1 MLRVALLIIGYCINL
16 AAGNLAHA
24 EPVSQPQEIQWNTNR
39 QLSWDD
45 FLGAVD
51 LNAPTENV
59 ALTAASLSWSYQ
71 YEIEHDA
78 SSCFYRITDIHA
90 LASFSQGD
98 SWVKPDHRNAAVLN
112 HEQGHFDLTQIYKLI
127 LDERAHHLIG
137 ARDTCEGDTVEEAS
151 EFAEKKAAEQVETVF
166 KAVWQKY
173 SSTQETYDEQT
184 RHGILIETQNLW
196 TEKIHRG
203 LRREQ
208 WNDFIDERK

>member
-1 MLRVALLIIGYCINL
+1 MLRVSLLIIGFCINIVAWSL
-16 AAGNLAHA
+16 ARA
-24 EPVSQPQEIQWNTNR
+24 EPVSQPQEIQWSANR
-39 QLSWDD
+39 SLSWDD
-45 FLGAVD
+45 FLGAVGP
-51 LNAPTENV
+51 NAPTENV

-71 YEIEHDA
+71 YEIERDA
-78 SSCFYRITDIHA
+78 ISCFYRITDIHA
-90 LASFSQGD
+90 QAIFDRGD
-98 SWVKPDHRNAAVLN
+98 SWVKPDHRNAEVLN

-151 EFAEKKAAEQVETVF
+151 AFTERKAAEQMETVF

-173 SSTQETYDEQT
+173 ASTQETYDDQT